1 MTSGFWSK
9 GINLTATEMRKAG
22 MKVDTQGQEVKNEIQ
37 PLIGQRLTAL
47 RLSRQMTQEDLADKM
62 GVSRQAISKWE
73 SDRTLPNVEK
83 LFCLSE
89 LYQVSLDYLLTG
101 KEKQLPDAG
110 AGTEIR
116 KGFCYIRFAVILLGI
131 LLFINCAWIIK
142 LLFYQNWNQNKEAVN
157 YYVDTIYEQYTK
169 AKIVIPREDG
179 SFTEQMVWLDRNGV
193 RENDW
198 GWCYNRE
205 SFFDSVKLNYKVK
218 TLVVPMVTA
227 GVLFCLLLILCLEM
241 RKNYETKR
249 K

>member
-1 MTSGFWSK
+1 MT
-9 GINLTATEMRKAG
+9 AAEMRKAG
-22 MKVDTQGQEVKNEIQ
+22 MKVDTQRQEVTNEIQ

-47 RLSRQMTQEDLADKM
+47 RISRQMTQEDLADKM

-116 KGFCYIRFAVILLGI
+116 KSSCYIRFAVILLGI

-142 LLFYQNWNQNKEAVN
+142 LLFNQNWNRDKEAVN

-169 AKIVIPREDG
+169 AKVVMPREDG
-179 SFTEQMVWLDRNGV
+179 SFTEQVLWLDGNGI

-198 GWCYNRE
+198 GWCY
-205 SFFDSVKLNYKVK
+205 DSGSRLGSIKLNYKAK
-218 TLVVPMVTA
+218 ILIVPVLTA
-227 GVLFCLLLILCLEM
+227 GILLCLLLFLCLEL
-241 RKNYETKR
+241 RKSHEKNEK
-249 K
+249 

>member
-1 MTSGFWSK
+1 MT
-9 GINLTATEMRKAG
+9 AAEMRKAG
-22 MKVDTQGQEVKNEIQ
+22 MKVDTQRQEVTNEIQ

-47 RLSRQMTQEDLADKM
+47 RISRQMTQEDLADKM

-101 KEKQLPDAG
+101 KEKQLLDAG

-116 KGFCYIRFAVILLGI
+116 KSSCYIRFAVILLGI

-142 LLFYQNWNQNKEAVN
+142 LLFNQNWNRDKEAVN

-169 AKIVIPREDG
+169 AKVVMPREDG
-179 SFTEQMVWLDRNGV
+179 SFTEQVLWLDGNGI

-198 GWCYNRE
+198 GWCY
-205 SFFDSVKLNYKVK
+205 DSGSRLGSIKLNYKAK
-218 TLVVPMVTA
+218 ILIVPVLTA
-227 GVLFCLLLILCLEM
+227 GILLCLLLFLCLEL
-241 RKNYETKR
+241 RKSHEKNEK
-249 K
+249 